1 MNTKELLGLKV
12 KEIRR
17 MRKITQEKLS
27 EIIGVDNGYISKLEV
42 GQNFPSIGTLEKI
55 AKALD
60 VELVELFQF
69 TTTKEKDFK
78 TEINR
83 IYDGLNR
90 EKQFILYK
98 VAVGLE
104 K

>member
-12 KEIRR
+12 KELRI
-17 MRKITQEKLS
+17 MRKITQEKMS
-27 EIIGVDNGYISKLEV
+27 EIIGVDNSYISKFERKNV
-42 GQNFPSIGTLEKI
+42 NITIDKLEKI

-69 TTTKEKDFK
+69 TMTKEKDFK

-98 VAVGLE
+98 VATGLE

>member
-27 EIIGVDNGYISKLEV
+27 ELIGVDNGYISKLEV

-69 TTTKEKDFK
+69 TTTKENDFK

-83 IYDGLNR
+83 IYDSLNR

>member
-55 AKALD
+55 ANALD

>member
-17 MRKITQEKLS
+17 MRKITHEKLS

-69 TTTKEKDFK
+69 TTTKENDFK

-83 IYDGLNR
+83 IYDSLNR

>member
-55 AKALD
+55 ANALD
-60 VELVELFQF
+60 VELVEFFQF

>member
-1 MNTKELLGLKV
+1 
-12 KEIRR
+12 

-69 TTTKEKDFK
+69 TTTKENDFK

-83 IYDGLNR
+83 IYDSLNR

>member
-60 VELVELFQF
+60 VELVELFQLS
-69 TTTKEKDFK
+69 TTKENDFK

-83 IYDGLNR
+83 IYDSLNR